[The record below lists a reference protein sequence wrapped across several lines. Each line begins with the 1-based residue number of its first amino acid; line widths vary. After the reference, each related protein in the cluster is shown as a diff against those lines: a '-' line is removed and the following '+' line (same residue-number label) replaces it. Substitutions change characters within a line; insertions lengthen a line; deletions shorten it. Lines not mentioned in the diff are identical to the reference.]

1 MLIILQFEDKNI
13 KMCIYKK
20 QNQTE
25 GDKMLDLFSILKK
38 YNCIDIIVKTE
49 GSVTLTVTGEY
60 DGETYEKALAFSDF
74 VYIDDFPPLMDTINE
89 FAQSVHD
96 RIYTHFRIEHDGE
109 LHWAYMSCYK
119 AANGVL
125 SGILL
130 DVYEYIDSIPND
142 SVISEF
148 EKRQSSK
155 ISVLN
160 NNAASL
166 LEICGKDYL
175 RRIQSPFSS
184 DDRLVSAILDQN
196 GNVIASPAFIEKTDH
211 TYSVKEPVRFSFHT
225 GAYWYLGSEDEDALK
240 KAEPYLKGL
249 AECLSSIAHSIVA
262 LYNEAENS
270 NAVNKQLGANVE
282 QQMLVNSMQSVIMQE
297 PHASDA
303 VIKVLD
309 MAGEYLHI
317 DGIVAFGDGTDG
329 RRNEFC
335 RYEREGSGLCSR
347 YDELE
352 EYYDRIKSELGDI
365 DNFFSNENE
374 KRLKTFGICT
384 FAITVLNDSNGVN
397 GVIMYLLKKEHKWS
411 YNERKMIRSISQVL
425 SSVIFRCESEKQI
438 EEKNAQL
445 YDLAFFDSMLGI
457 KNRSRL
463 DIDVSA
469 IIKEGGYG
477 AAMAIQI
484 LNTRFLNE
492 VFGQSY
498 TDKLLKSIAEYLSS
512 PEIGGD
518 GVYRYSGSIMMIIA
532 KNCTA
537 ELAQEKTK
545 KIIERVKEPFIID
558 GLKQYAETA
567 IGIAVYNSATG
578 SGEDLYRA
586 ATLSLYRANE
596 YGKNTFAFYNREF
609 LDAKGEAFNLESELR
624 LCIADNMRSFEVTF
638 QPVYDDKGE
647 INHYETLLRWKSEKM
662 GSISP
667 KVFMRMMEKVGLD
680 ASIDLWVLPRAC
692 RFCKQI
698 REATG
703 KDIRVSVN
711 LTTHEMQ
718 TGALPERFRDEL
730 ERSGLSGNEIIAEVP
745 EAAHVLSYNDTAST
759 LGKFKRLGML
769 ICIDSFG
776 NEYLPLHVLKNSYV
790 DMIKVSSSFVTN
802 SGGEFD
808 DVLLSTTFSL
818 SSSRNIKTCVKNIEY
833 RSQLDAAKHAGADL
847 MQGGYIEAPMTAD
860 EILSKIHIGVPQQIF
875 Q

>member
-1 MLIILQFEDKNI
+1 MF
-13 KMCIYKK
+13 
-20 QNQTE
+20 
-25 GDKMLDLFSILKK
+25 DLFSLLKK
-38 YNCIDIIVKTE
+38 YNCIDITVKTA
-49 GSVTLTVTGEY
+49 GSVTLTVAGEY
-60 DGETYEKALAFSDF
+60 DGESYGKALAFSDF

-89 FAQSVHD
+89 FAHGYRD
-96 RIYTHFRIEHDGE
+96 RMYTHFRIENEGE
-109 LHWAYMSCYK
+109 LHWAYMACRK
-119 AANGVL
+119 TGQKTF

-130 DVYEYIDSIPND
+130 DVYEYIDSVPND
-142 SVISEF
+142 SVINEF
-148 EKRQSSK
+148 EKRQGNK
-155 ISVLN
+155 ISPLN
-160 NNAASL
+160 NNSASL

-175 RRIQSPFSS
+175 RRIQSPFLS
-184 DDRLVSAILDQN
+184 DDRLVSAILDEK
-196 GNVIASPAFIEKTDH
+196 GNVISSPSFVEKAEN

-225 GAYWYLGSEDEDALK
+225 GAYWYLGSESEDALK

-249 AECLSSIAHSIVA
+249 AECLSSIAHSIIA

-282 QQMLVNSMQSVIMQE
+282 QQMLVNSMQTVIMQE
-297 PHASDA
+297 PRARDA
-303 VIKVLD
+303 VVKVLD

-317 DGIVAFGDGTDG
+317 DGIVAFGDDTDG
-329 RRNEFC
+329 KRNEFC
-335 RYEREGSGLCSR
+335 RYERSGCGLCSR

-352 EYYDRIKSELGDI
+352 EFYERIKSELGDI

-374 KRLKTFGICT
+374 SRLARFGIFT

-397 GVIMYLLKKEHKWS
+397 GVIMYLLTKEHKWS

-425 SSVIFRCESEKQI
+425 STVIFRCESEKQI

-457 KNRSRL
+457 KNRAKL
-463 DIDVSA
+463 DIDVSE
-469 IIKEGGYG
+469 IIKNDGSG

-492 VFGQSY
+492 VFGQRY
-498 TDKLLKSIAEYLSS
+498 TDKVLKTIAEYLSQ
-512 PEIGGD
+512 PDIGGD

-532 KNCTA
+532 QNCTA
-537 ELAQEKTK
+537 EEAQVKTK
-545 KIIERVKEPFIID
+545 KIIERIKDPFVID

-567 IGIAVYNSATG
+567 IGIAVYNSATD

-624 LCIADNMRSFEVTF
+624 RCIADNMRNFEVTF
-638 QPVYDDKGE
+638 QSVYNENGE
-647 INHYETLLRWKSEKM
+647 IDHYETLLRWKSEKM

-718 TGALPERFRDEL
+718 TGALPERFRDEF
-730 ERSGLSGNEIIAEVP
+730 ERCGLNGSEIIAEVP

-759 LGKFKRLGML
+759 LGRFKRLGML

-776 NEYLPLHVLKNSYV
+776 NEYLPLHILKNSYV

-818 SSSRNIKTCVKNIEY
+818 ASSRNIKTGVKNIEY

-847 MQGGYIEAPMTAD
+847 MQGGYIEAPMTAE
-860 EILSKIHIGVPQQIF
+860 EILSKIQIGVPQQILH
-875 Q
+875 

>member
-1 MLIILQFEDKNI
+1 MF
-13 KMCIYKK
+13 
-20 QNQTE
+20 
-25 GDKMLDLFSILKK
+25 DLFSLLKQ
-38 YNCIDIIVKTE
+38 YNCIDIIVKTA
-49 GSVTLTVTGEY
+49 GSITLTVVGEY
-60 DGETYEKALAFSDF
+60 DGTTYGKPLAFSDF

-89 FAQSVHD
+89 YAHGSAERMH
-96 RIYTHFRIEHDGE
+96 THFRIEHEGE
-109 LHWAYMSCYK
+109 LHWAYMSCCK
-119 AANGVL
+119 VDQGKF

-148 EKRQSSK
+148 EKRQGNK
-155 ISVLN
+155 ISPLN
-160 NNAASL
+160 NNSASL

-175 RRIQSPFSS
+175 RRIQNPFSS
-184 DDRLVSAILDQN
+184 DPRLYTAILDKD
-196 GNVIASPAFIEKTDH
+196 GSVISAPSYTEKTDYP
-211 TYSVKEPVRFSFHT
+211 YSAKEPVRFSFHT
-225 GAYWYLGSEDEDALK
+225 GAYWYLGSDSEDAVK

-282 QQMLVNSMQSVIMQE
+282 QQMVVNSMQSVIMQE
-297 PHASDA
+297 PRASDA

-309 MAGEYLHI
+309 LAGEYLHI
-317 DGIVAFGDGTDG
+317 DGIIAFGDGTDG
-329 RRNEFC
+329 ERKEFC
-335 RYEREGSGLCSR
+335 RYERDGSGISGSFEKIVNS
-347 YDELE
+347 YDT
-352 EYYDRIKSELGDI
+352 IKKEASEF
-365 DNFFSNENE
+365 DNYFSTENE
-374 KRLKTFGICT
+374 ERLAALGISA
-384 FAITVLNDSNGVN
+384 FALTVLNDNNGVN
-397 GVIMYLLKKEHKWS
+397 GIIMYLHREEHKWS

-445 YDLAFFDSMLGI
+445 YNLAFFDSMLGI

-463 DIDVSA
+463 DIDVNK
-469 IIKEGGYG
+469 IIADNGSG

-492 VFGQSY
+492 VFGQRY
-498 TDKLLKSIAEYLSS
+498 TDKLLKEIAGFLSL
-512 PEIGGD
+512 PEIGGE

-532 KNCTA
+532 KDCTA
-537 ELAQEKTK
+537 EEAQIKTT
-545 KIIERVKEPFIID
+545 KIIERIKEPFIID

-567 IGIAVYNSATG
+567 IGIAVYNGSTG

-609 LDAKGEAFNLESELR
+609 LNVKDEAFNLESELR
-624 LCIADNMRSFEVTF
+624 RCIADNMRNFEVTF
-638 QPVYDDKGE
+638 QPVFDTKGN

-692 RFCKQI
+692 TFCKQI

-718 TGALPERFRDEL
+718 TGALPERFRDEI
-730 ERSGLSGNEIIAEVP
+730 ERCGLNGNEIIAEVP

-776 NEYLPLHVLKNSYV
+776 NEFLPLHVLKNSYV
-790 DMIKVSSSFVTN
+790 DMIKVGSSFVTN

-818 SSSRNIKTCVKNIEY
+818 ASSRGILTGVKNIEY
-833 RSQLDAAKHAGADL
+833 RSQLDAAKHAGSDL
-847 MQGGYIEAPMTAD
+847 MQGGYIEAPATAD

-875 Q
+875 G

>member
-1 MLIILQFEDKNI
+1 MF
-13 KMCIYKK
+13 
-20 QNQTE
+20 
-25 GDKMLDLFSILKK
+25 DLFSLLKK
-38 YNCIDIIVKTE
+38 FNCIDIIVRTA
-49 GSVTLTVTGEY
+49 GSVTLTVAGEY
-60 DGETYEKALAFSDF
+60 DGEVCGKTLAFSDF
-74 VYIDDFPPLMDTINE
+74 VYIDDFPPLMDAINE
-89 FAQSVHD
+89 FAHGSKD
-96 RIYTHFRIEHDGE
+96 RMHTHFRIEHDGE
-109 LHWAYMSCYK
+109 LHWAYMACRKTDRRSFD
-119 AANGVL
+119 
-125 SGILL
+125 GILL

-142 SVISEF
+142 SVINEF
-148 EKRQSSK
+148 EKRQGNK
-155 ISVLN
+155 ISPLN
-160 NNAASL
+160 NNSASL

-175 RRIQSPFSS
+175 RRIQSPFLS
-184 DDRLVSAILDQN
+184 DERLFSAILDEN
-196 GNVIASPAFIEKTDH
+196 GNVISSPSFIEKTDH

-225 GAYWYLGSEDEDALK
+225 GAYWYLGSESEDALK

-297 PHASDA
+297 SSARDA
-303 VIKVLD
+303 LVKVLD
-309 MAGEYLHI
+309 MAGEYLHL
-317 DGIVAFGDGTDG
+317 DGIVAFGEGTDG
-329 RRNEFC
+329 KRNEFC
-335 RYEREGSGLCSR
+335 SYERSGSELSSR
-347 YDELE
+347 YNELE
-352 EYYDRIKSELGDI
+352 KYYDRIREELGDI
-365 DNFFSNENE
+365 DNFFSNDNE
-374 KRLKTFGICT
+374 RRLRGIGVSV
-384 FAITVLNDSNGVN
+384 FAITVLNDTSGANGI
-397 GVIMYLLKKEHKWS
+397 IMYLLKDSHKWT
-411 YNERKMIRSISQVL
+411 YNERKMIRSVSQVL

-438 EEKNAQL
+438 EQKNAQL
-445 YDLAFFDSMLGI
+445 YDLAFFDSILGI
-457 KNRSRL
+457 KNRARL
-463 DIDVSA
+463 DVDVSE
-469 IIKEGGYG
+469 IIKNNGFG

-498 TDKLLKSIAEYLSS
+498 TDKVLRSIAEFLSQ

-532 KNCTA
+532 QNCTA
-537 ELAQEKTK
+537 DEAQAKTK
-545 KIIERVKEPFIID
+545 EIIKRIKEPFIID

-567 IGIAVYNSATG
+567 IGIAVYNSATD

-624 LCIADNMRSFEVTF
+624 RCIADNMRNFEVTF
-638 QPVYDDKGE
+638 QSVYADNGE
-647 INHYETLLRWKSEKM
+647 VDHYETLLRWKSEKM

-692 RFCKQI
+692 RFCRQI
-698 REATG
+698 RDATG

-718 TGALPERFRDEL
+718 TGALPECFREEF
-730 ERSGLSGNEIIAEVP
+730 ERCGLTGNEIIAEVP

-776 NEYLPLHVLKNSYV
+776 NEYLPLHILKNSYV

-818 SSSRNIKTCVKNIEY
+818 ASSMNIRTGVKNIEY
-833 RSQLDAAKHAGADL
+833 RSQMDAAKHAGADL

-860 EILSKIHIGVPQQIF
+860 EILSKIHIGVQQQIF
-875 Q
+875 R